1 MKVELF
7 YLEGCPNV
15 PPTMD
20 RLRQVLQ
27 GCGLLLSII
36 EIHVDDED
44 TDKLHFLGSPSIR
57 IDGVD
62 IEPSARQ
69 RADFGIICRTYQG
82 GGGVPSEDLIRSA
95 IAEAEGNEFLR

>member
-1 MKVELF
+1 
-7 YLEGCPNV
+7 
-15 PPTMD
+15 MD

-36 EIHVDDED
+36 EIQVDDKD
-44 TDKLHFLGSPSIR
+44 TDELHFLGSPTIR

-69 RADFGIICRTYQG
+69 RADFGIMCRTYQG
-82 GGGVPSEDLIRSA
+82 GGGVPSEDLIHSA
-95 IAEAEGNEFLR
+95 IAEAEANAAHGLPARFSGIL